1 MQDVKTKLIQQALL
15 PGISEERICNALQVL
30 EKGLPRAEDNN
41 SGFISEPEACRYCG
55 GIARS
60 TLWRWRSRGL
70 ASFLVGSRRL
80 YRKSELDLF
89 IIKHSS
95 SIRDGESS

>member
-15 PGISEERICNALQVL
+15 PGTSEERICNALQVL
-30 EKGLPRAEDNN
+30 EKGLPTAESNN
-41 SGFISEPEACRYCG
+41 SGFISEPEACKYCG

-60 TLWRWRSRGL
+60 TLWRWRSQGL
-70 ASFLVGSRRL
+70 ASFLVGARRL
-80 YRKSELDLF
+80 YRKSELDMF

-95 SIRDGESS
+95 SIKGGGLS